1 MRPEDFRRA
10 FERDCSSS
18 VTSVYYANVVGGAA
32 CVAHRRT
39 VICSRGIV
47 VDDAANTVTF
57 HLVAPDPEFL
67 QRLALCGRCRGAR
80 RHARPRHR
88 QHPLPATGP
97 YEVASD
103 TPRQITLVRNPYF
116 HEWSR
121 AAQPDGYPD
130 RIVFEPAPVPSRASG
145 TVSAALPTSRSIPR
159 QPTVCARSEP
169 ASQASCTSSPTTSRS
184 NSCLN
189 TRVPPFNDIRVRR
202 AINYAIDRALLT
214 RLLGQDSHP
223 TCQQLPPY
231 IPGYQPYCPYTLHPN
246 RAGTWSAPDLAKA
259 KALIAASGTRGTPI
273 TIWTAPG
280 YLTNFTAAARYLAS
294 LLDRLGY
301 PTRIHTV
308 NSGVNPT
315 VNDSRARAQA
325 FLMVQVPSYPAASEF
340 LGPEYFSC
348 ERFLPHTQSNLN
360 VFEFC
365 DPRFD
370 VTVREALAAEGAGSS
385 TASNL
390 WAKADR
396 QFADEAPVVPLAT
409 PSITDFVSRRV
420 GDYQYN
426 PQLGVLID
434 QLWVH

>member
-1 MRPEDFRRA
+1 M
-10 FERDCSSS
+10 
-18 VTSVYYANVVGGAA
+18 
-32 CVAHRRT
+32 
-39 VICSRGIV
+39 
-47 VDDAANTVTF
+47 
-57 HLVAPDPEFL
+57 
-67 QRLALCGRCRGAR
+67 
-80 RHARPRHR
+80 
-88 QHPLPATGP
+88 
-97 YEVASD
+97 
-103 TPRQITLVRNPYF
+103 RNPYF

-121 AAQPDGYPD
+121 AAQPAGYPN
-130 RIVFEPAPVPSRASG
+130 RIVFRTGASTQTAVRDIQRGTADYTIDPPPADRLREVQTRF
-145 TVSAALPTSRSIPR
+145 
-159 QPTVCARSEP
+159 
-169 ASQASCTSSPTTSRS
+169 ASQLHVEPNDVTIELG
-184 NSCLN
+184 LN
-189 TRVPPFNDIRVRR
+189 TRTPPFNDIRVRR

-396 QFADEAPVVPLAT
+396 QFADEAPVVSRSPHRASPTSSLAGLAT
-409 PSITDFVSRRV
+409 TNTTPNSAC
-420 GDYQYN
+420 
-426 PQLGVLID
+426 
-434 QLWVH
+434 